1 MNRLWVRLGLSFTL
15 VVVVTTGVVAVL
27 ANRTASD
34 AFRLYAS
41 YAGASPA
48 ELVESLAALYRRQG
62 TWHGVET
69 VLAGEWPRMP
79 MAGWVMSGRRGF
91 TFPEGSQ
98 SQIVLAD
105 ARGHVLFDFP
115 RSRSER
121 HLTYDEQVAAEDIV
135 VDGELVGRL
144 VVALPTQSAIPG
156 PLEERFFERLRQ
168 LLLAGGL
175 VAGTIG
181 LLLGL
186 GFSHSLS
193 APLQRLAAAARAV
206 AAGDL
211 SHRVAVQGSAE
222 LAEVSR
228 AFNDMA
234 AELQQAEQLRQN
246 LMADVAHEL
255 RTPLTV
261 LRGNL
266 QAILEDVYP
275 ANKREIGVLYDET
288 QLLSRLVDDVR
299 ELALADS
306 GRLQM
311 NLQAIDLKKTL
322 SAACESLTPSVRARD
337 VSLTL
342 QVPEGLPAVLADPDR
357 VAQVLYNLLVN
368 ALQHT
373 PPGGTITVTAC
384 RVDGGAEVVVSDT
397 GEGIAPE
404 HLPHVFDRF
413 WRSDPARS
421 RDERQGG
428 STGLGLSIA
437 RSLVNAQGGRIWVD
451 SEPGG
456 GAVFHFTLPL
466 NG

>member
-1 MNRLWVRLGLSFTL
+1 MNRLWVRLVLAFTL

-41 YAGASPA
+41 YSGAPPA
-48 ELVESLAALYRRQG
+48 DLVESLAAYYQRQG
-62 TWHGVET
+62 NWYGVEA
-69 VLAGEWPRMP
+69 VLGGEWHKMP
-79 MAGWVMSGRRGF
+79 MAGWPAPGRRGF
-91 TFPEGSQ
+91 IFPEGSQ

-105 ARGHVLFDFP
+105 AGGHVLFDFTRP
-115 RSRSER
+115 RSDRY
-121 HLTYDEQVAAEDIV
+121 LTYDEQVAAEDIV

-144 VVALPTQSAIPG
+144 VVALPVQSATPG
-156 PLEERFFERLRQ
+156 PLEQRFFERLRQ

-175 VAGTIG
+175 VAGAIG

-193 APLQRLAAAARAV
+193 APLQRLAMAARAV

-222 LAEVSR
+222 LAEVSL

-266 QAILEDVYP
+266 QAILEGVYP
-275 ANKREIGVLYDET
+275 ATKRELGVLYDET
-288 QLLSRLVDDVR
+288 QVLSRLVDDVR
-299 ELALADS
+299 ELALADA

-311 NLQAIDLKKTL
+311 NLQPVDLRKTL
-322 SAACESLTPSVRARD
+322 
-337 VSLTL
+337 
-342 QVPEGLPAVLADPDR
+342 
-357 VAQVLYNLLVN
+357 
-368 ALQHT
+368 
-373 PPGGTITVTAC
+373 
-384 RVDGGAEVVVSDT
+384 
-397 GEGIAPE
+397 
-404 HLPHVFDRF
+404 
-413 WRSDPARS
+413 
-421 RDERQGG
+421 
-428 STGLGLSIA
+428 
-437 RSLVNAQGGRIWVD
+437 
-451 SEPGG
+451 
-456 GAVFHFTLPL
+456 
-466 NG
+466 